1 MSYRLLVER
10 PNGIQIGFWDKFM
23 NGCGFLEDREKTI
36 DFYLAPYRAKNVFG
50 EPYIEFETEADA
62 TLFVLKWS

>member
-10 PNGIQIGFWDKFM
+10 SGFQNISFWDKFM
-23 NGCGFLEDREKTI
+23 NECGFLDDDDNGI
-36 DFYLAPYRAKNVFG
+36 DYYLEPYRAKNVVN

-62 TLFVLKWS
+62 TLFLLKWS